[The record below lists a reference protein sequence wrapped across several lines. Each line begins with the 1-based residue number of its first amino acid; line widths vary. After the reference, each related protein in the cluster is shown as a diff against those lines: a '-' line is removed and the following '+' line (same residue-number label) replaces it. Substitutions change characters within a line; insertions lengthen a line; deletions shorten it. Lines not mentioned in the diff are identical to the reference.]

1 MPAPRASDLTR
12 PPARGRAR
20 RAGDAAGDAAG
31 RQRCCQPSVT

>member
-20 RAGDAAGDAAG
+20 RAGDAAG